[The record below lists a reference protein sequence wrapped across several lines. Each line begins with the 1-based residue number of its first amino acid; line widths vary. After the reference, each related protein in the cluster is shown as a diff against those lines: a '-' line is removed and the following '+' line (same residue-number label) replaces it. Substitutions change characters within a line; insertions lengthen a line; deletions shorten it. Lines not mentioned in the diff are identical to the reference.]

1 METSL
6 AQAQT
11 HLEQLCQQ
19 CDVCLPSVET
29 RYNQYVE
36 WRIAVSQLRKKLLQ
50 LALSIDRENEGE
62 TEKEIQTE
70 TARVDAMLSRS
81 ARRE

>member
-1 METSL
+1 M
-6 AQAQT
+6 
-11 HLEQLCQQ
+11 
-19 CDVCLPSVET
+19 CLPSVET

-50 LALSIDRENEGE
+50 LALSIDKENEGE

-70 TARVDAMLSRS
+70 TARVDAILSTG

>member
-1 METSL
+1 M
-6 AQAQT
+6 
-11 HLEQLCQQ
+11 
-19 CDVCLPSVET
+19 CLPSVET

-50 LALSIDRENEGE
+50 LALSIDKESEGE
-62 TEKEIQTE
+62 TEKGIQTE
-70 TARVDAMLSRS
+70 TARVDAMVSTG

>member
-1 METSL
+1 M
-6 AQAQT
+6 
-11 HLEQLCQQ
+11 
-19 CDVCLPSVET
+19 CLPSVET

-70 TARVDAMLSRS
+70 TARVDAMLSTG

>member
-1 METSL
+1 M
-6 AQAQT
+6 
-11 HLEQLCQQ
+11 
-19 CDVCLPSVET
+19 CLPSVET

-50 LALSIDRENEGE
+50 LALSIDKESEGE

-70 TARVDAMLSRS
+70 TARVDAMLSTG

>member
-1 METSL
+1 M
-6 AQAQT
+6 
-11 HLEQLCQQ
+11 
-19 CDVCLPSVET
+19 CLPSVET

-50 LALSIDRENEGE
+50 LALSIDRESEGE

-70 TARVDAMLSRS
+70 TARVDAMLSTG

>member
-1 METSL
+1 M
-6 AQAQT
+6 
-11 HLEQLCQQ
+11 
-19 CDVCLPSVET
+19 CLPSVET

-50 LALSIDRENEGE
+50 LALSIDKENEGE

-70 TARVDAMLSRS
+70 TARVDAMLSTG

>member
-1 METSL
+1 M
-6 AQAQT
+6 
-11 HLEQLCQQ
+11 
-19 CDVCLPSVET
+19 CLPSVET

-50 LALSIDRENEGE
+50 LALSIDKENEGE

-70 TARVDAMLSRS
+70 TARVDAMLSTDV
-81 ARRE
+81 RRE

>member
-1 METSL
+1 M
-6 AQAQT
+6 
-11 HLEQLCQQ
+11 
-19 CDVCLPSVET
+19 CLPSVET

-50 LALSIDRENEGE
+50 LALSIDKESEGE

-70 TARVDAMLSRS
+70 TARVDAMLSTDVRC
-81 ARRE
+81 E

>member
-1 METSL
+1 M
-6 AQAQT
+6 
-11 HLEQLCQQ
+11 
-19 CDVCLPSVET
+19 CLPSVET

-50 LALSIDRENEGE
+50 LALSIDKESEGE

-70 TARVDAMLSRS
+70 TARVDAMLSTDV
-81 ARRE
+81 RRE

>member
-1 METSL
+1 M
-6 AQAQT
+6 
-11 HLEQLCQQ
+11 
-19 CDVCLPSVET
+19 CLPSVET

-50 LALSIDRENEGE
+50 LALSIDKENEGE

-70 TARVDAMLSRS
+70 TARVDAMLSTD

>member
-1 METSL
+1 M
-6 AQAQT
+6 
-11 HLEQLCQQ
+11 
-19 CDVCLPSVET
+19 CLPSVET

-50 LALSIDRENEGE
+50 LALSIDKESQGE

-70 TARVDAMLSRS
+70 TARVDAMLSTG

>member
-1 METSL
+1 M
-6 AQAQT
+6 
-11 HLEQLCQQ
+11 
-19 CDVCLPSVET
+19 CLPSVET

>member
-1 METSL
+1 M
-6 AQAQT
+6 
-11 HLEQLCQQ
+11 
-19 CDVCLPSVET
+19 CLPSVET

-50 LALSIDRENEGE
+50 LALSIDKESEGE

-70 TARVDAMLSRS
+70 TARVDAMLSTD